1 MPNRVQWNP
10 GYSTGNDILDSQHRA
25 ILAQCNT
32 LADCLADAG
41 ADSEQKF
48 HNTFQA
54 LMAQAGEHFS
64 SEETLLT
71 QCGYPLLEEHRDE
84 HDEFDYLAADIIT
97 TENFEKVGKGLHSI
111 GSSAKASQTLSAHT
125 QLFTFKPSEGIFE
138 TSNYVGAQTV
148 TGYSPR

>member
-10 GYSTGNDILDSQHRA
+10 GYSTGNETLDRQHRA

-97 TENFEKVGKGLHSI
+97 TENFEKVELQRFLALWWVGHIVGSGKKYRAFLEKMP
-111 GSSAKASQTLSAHT
+111 SA
-125 QLFTFKPSEGIFE
+125 
-138 TSNYVGAQTV
+138 
-148 TGYSPR
+148 

>member
-32 LADCLADAG
+32 LADCIADAG

-97 TENFEKVGKGLHSI
+97 TENFEKVELQRFLALWWVGHIVGSGKKYRAFLEKMP
-111 GSSAKASQTLSAHT
+111 SA
-125 QLFTFKPSEGIFE
+125 
-138 TSNYVGAQTV
+138 
-148 TGYSPR
+148 